1 MPSLLAA
8 VMLLLTAGI
17 PSLHRVLGDGR
28 PCLRI
33 PLEALPGSL
42 ERMLNS
48 HLPCIHLC
56 GGLR

>member
-1 MPSLLAA
+1 MPSLLAV
-8 VMLLLTAGI
+8 VMLLTAGL

-33 PLEALPGSL
+33 PPEALPGSL

-48 HLPCIHLC
+48 RLPCIHLC